1 MLKLRLT
8 RIGRKKQP
16 VYRLVIMEHTTR
28 RDGRPIEQLGFYN
41 PLTKESSFQVE
52 KIQKWLSSLG
62 KGVIIVVRTLITELG
77 KILMK
82 GEV

>member
-28 RDGRPIEQLGFYN
+28 RDGRPIEFVGYYN
-41 PLTKESSFQVE
+41 PLTKESKFHVK
-52 KIQKWLSSLG
+52 KIQKWLNY
-62 KGVIIVVRTLITELG
+62 GVQPTETVYQLLKRAKIVE
-77 KILMK
+77 
-82 GEV
+82 

>member
-28 RDGRPIEQLGFYN
+28 RDGRPIELVGYYN
-41 PLTKESSFQVE
+41 PLTKESNFNVE
-52 KIQKWLSSLG
+52 KIQKWLSY
-62 KGVIIVVRTLITELG
+62 GVQPTETVYQLLKKAKIVE
-77 KILMK
+77 
-82 GEV
+82 

>member
-28 RDGRPIEQLGFYN
+28 RDGRPIELVGYYN
-41 PLTKESSFQVE
+41 PLTKESKFQVE
-52 KIQKWLSSLG
+52 KIQKWLSY
-62 KGVIIVVRTLITELG
+62 GVQPTETVYQLLKKAKIIE
-77 KILMK
+77 
-82 GEV
+82 